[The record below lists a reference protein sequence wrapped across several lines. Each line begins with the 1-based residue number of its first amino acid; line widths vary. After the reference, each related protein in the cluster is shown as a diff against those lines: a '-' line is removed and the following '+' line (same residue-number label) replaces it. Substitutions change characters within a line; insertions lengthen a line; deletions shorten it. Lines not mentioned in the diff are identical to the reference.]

1 MRSATTRLV
10 LLIGAAALLAACAT
24 RRYDVSAIG
33 AVPKEAGSSDGY
45 AARLRLSGLGVAI
58 EALDER
64 PAGDAAET
72 AGGGRP
78 APPLTLLLR
87 LESKEFGY
95 SFDPSQV
102 VFRDGLQEWR
112 PRLTASAACAASGVV
127 AGAGGG
133 RVWLAPRA
141 CLALAFDAS
150 VGEGE
155 GQELVLD
162 GFARGRRPIPPVVM
176 RVVRREAV
184 ARSLTPGAKKAGEIA
199 IKVPLFILL
208 APLAAY

>member
-1 MRSATTRLV
+1 MRTTTTRLV

-64 PAGDAAET
+64 PAGGAAER
-72 AGGGRP
+72 GG

-176 RVVRREAV
+176 RVARREAV

-199 IKVPLFILL
+199 IKVPLYILL
-208 APLAAY
+208 APLVAY